1 MLKESKAHNKIAG
14 FVFEIISICSTAILL
29 MTFIFTF
36 FFRTV
41 VVDGDSMNPTL
52 WNGDRLIITAGVTE
66 PEIGDIV
73 VIAPESNELGKT
85 LIKRL
90 IATEGQTV
98 DIDFKTGDVLVDG
111 TLLDEPYIADL
122 TKRDEGISFPL
133 TVPEGCVFVMGDN
146 RLRSTDSRDSR
157 VGCLDEDYV
166 MGRVILRLAPEFDAH
181 VAEY

>member
-1 MLKESKAHNKIAG
+1 MLKESKAHSKIAG
-14 FVFEIISICSTAILL
+14 FVFEIISICSTAVLL

-52 WNGDRLIITAGVTE
+52 WNGDRLIITAGVTD
-66 PEIGDIV
+66 PKIGDIV

-98 DIDFKTGDVLVDG
+98 DINFVTGDVFVDG
-111 TLLDEPYIADL
+111 VLLDEPYIAEP
-122 TKRDEGISFPL
+122 TQRAEGVNFPL

-146 RLRSTDSRDSR
+146 RMHSTDSRDTR
-157 VGCLDEDYV
+157 VDCLDADYV